1 MKITYLYAAI
11 NDVQSAI
18 RSFDIR
24 AGFLFLILFAPA
36 PLADKLIPEVKALL
50 GGCVAQRLLVG
61 ADLAVWGLALFSL
74 FMAVAAIISPAKR
87 IAGPHGAGT
96 FYGAGLFRVGWVD
109 AFWNRPLTSTR
120 TVAEEAALT
129 PAQEEDLI
137 AELAFEK
144 MKLAYIR
151 DLKAARYGTSV
162 KLTALWAALS
172 LAIIATTQFA

>member
-1 MKITYLYAAI
+1 M
-11 NDVQSAI
+11 
-18 RSFDIR
+18 
-24 AGFLFLILFAPA
+24 
-36 PLADKLIPEVKALL
+36 
-50 GGCVAQRLLVG
+50 
-61 ADLAVWGLALFSL
+61 
-74 FMAVAAIISPAKR
+74 
-87 IAGPHGAGT
+87 
-96 FYGAGLFRVGWVD
+96 
-109 AFWNRPLTSTR
+109 
-120 TVAEEAALT
+120 AEEAALT